1 MKPRGRPRDQPRS
14 CAQTPLTRN
23 AADASRRR
31 RQPNVTHP
39 SPGGRTAGAPAEWLV
54 FPPRP
59 PTLGKHPRSAISK
72 ITPTMSVWK
81 RQVRFFLKIDKTP
94 PKAALLPRR
103 REHVFVLGTV
113 LPVFN
118 VGLNDSDLTHIA
130 KCTGIRLA
138 TRGQRQKNSLF
149 CHLAIASSRIAG
161 KLAMEDE
168 SDSRQARGPTRWG
181 D

>member
-1 MKPRGRPRDQPRS
+1 MKPRVEPLDQPRS
-14 CAQTPLTRN
+14 RGQTPLTRN

-31 RQPNVTHP
+31 RRPNETP
-39 SPGGRTAGAPAEWLV
+39 LSPGGRTAGASAEWLV

-59 PTLGKHPRSAISK
+59 PTLGTHPRSAISK

-81 RQVRFFLKIDKTP
+81 RQVRFFLKIDKTA
-94 PKAALLPRR
+94 PKAALLSRR
-103 REHVFVLGTV
+103 RDHAVALCTV
-113 LPVFN
+113 LPACN
-118 VGLNDSDLTHIA
+118 VGLNDSELTHVA
-130 KCTGIRLA
+130 KCTEIRLA

-161 KLAMEDE
+161 KLATEDE
-168 SDSRQARGPTRWG
+168 SDSRQTRGPTRWG